1 MNHLPSTAPQLRLP
15 HPARDQDARRR
26 SCRFQGS
33 EGLEA
38 LGRHV
43 PVETDSPD
51 ELHVAV
57 HTARFGAVRL
67 TWLRHG
73 SMRVRLGGESVK
85 RLRVLVVLEG
95 EISLRLG
102 GTLEVVGP
110 RDAVRLVQQ
119 PVVHCESTGTTS
131 ALLVDVDVRDPRYRD
146 SLNMAGFAVWQQ
158 NTVVP
163 AATAQFLLEVLR
175 RDDDALHPSARADL
189 VPLVEQL
196 SVGLATMLP
205 TQPEPFTHHPLDKS
219 RVLRHIA
226 AHYAEPDLCPTS
238 IAERFGVSTRT
249 LHRVFEQDE
258 RSVMQWI
265 AAVRLEQALARLA
278 DPRCGH
284 LPIEE
289 LATMTGHG
297 SALTLR
303 RAVQGATGM
312 TPSRYRRMAITAA

>member
-1 MNHLPSTAPQLRLP
+1 MSHRRIGATHLRLP
-15 HPARDQDARRR
+15 GASRDQEARRR
-26 SCRFQGS
+26 SCRFQGA

-73 SMRVRLGGESVK
+73 SMRVRMGGEPRQ

-95 EISLRLG
+95 EITLRLG

-119 PVVHCESTGTTS
+119 PVVRFEATETTS
-131 ALLVDVDVRDPRYRD
+131 ALLIDVDASDPRYQD
-146 SLNMAGFAVWQQ
+146 ALSTANFAVWQQ
-158 NTVVP
+158 DTVVP

-175 RDDDALHPSARADL
+175 RDDDKLHPAARADL

-205 TQPEPFTHHPLDKS
+205 TRPEPFTHHPLDKS

-226 AHYAEPDLCPTS
+226 AHYAEPGLCPTS
-238 IAERFGVSTRT
+238 IANKFGVSTRT
-249 LHRVFEQDE
+249 LHRVFEEDE

-278 DPRCGH
+278 DPRCWH

-289 LATMTGHG
+289 LATLTGHG

-303 RAVQGATGM
+303 RAVQAATGM
-312 TPSRYRRMAITAA
+312 TPSRYRRMHAAA